1 MVGLAAGSYTAAAEA
16 RPRGHCQQGAG
27 AVIERGND
35 PKEWAQAGEPE
46 ELVILNWNQEPRS
59 SGVME
64 SERL

>member
-16 RPRGHCQQGAG
+16 RTRGHCQQGAG

-35 PKEWAQAGEPE
+35 PEEWAQAGEPE
-46 ELVILNWNQEPRS
+46 VLVILIWNQEPRS
-59 SGVME
+59 SDVME

>member
-1 MVGLAAGSYTAAAEA
+1 
-16 RPRGHCQQGAG
+16 
-27 AVIERGND
+27 VIEQGND

-46 ELVILNWNQEPRS
+46 ELVILDWNQEPRS

>member
-1 MVGLAAGSYTAAAEA
+1 M
-16 RPRGHCQQGAG
+16 
-27 AVIERGND
+27 IERGND

-46 ELVILNWNQEPRS
+46 VLVILNWNQEPRS